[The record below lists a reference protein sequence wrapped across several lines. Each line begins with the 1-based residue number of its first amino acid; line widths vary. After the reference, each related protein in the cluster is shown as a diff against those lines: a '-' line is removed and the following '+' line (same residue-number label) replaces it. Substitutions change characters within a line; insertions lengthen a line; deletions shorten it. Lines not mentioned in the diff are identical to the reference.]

1 MYDTK
6 GVEVFYVDGIK
17 FHLDEKSGYYGG
29 YFLKKK
35 IRLHRYI
42 WEKYNGEIPKGHH
55 VHHKDKNKFNNNI
68 DNLIVLSASEHEKL
82 HELLRSE
89 DEKSFRKKNLE
100 CNARPKAIEW
110 HGSEDGIEWHRTQGR
125 KVAKKLKDVTIQ
137 KFCKLCKNQ
146 FTDNGFN
153 KALFCSNKCKS
164 KWRRLN
170 GVDNE
175 KRICLICG
183 GEYECNK
190 YDKTKTCSNHC
201 GSILSQKTRKGE
213 SN

>member
-17 FHLDEKSGYYGG
+17 FHLDKKSGYYGG
-29 YFLKKK
+29 YFLKRK

-42 WEKYNGEIPKGHH
+42 WENIM
-55 VHHKDKNKFNNNI
+55 VKFLKVI
-68 DNLIVLSASEHEKL
+68 MFIIRIKTSLITTL
-82 HELLRSE
+82 
-89 DEKSFRKKNLE
+89 
-100 CNARPKAIEW
+100 I
-110 HGSEDGIEWHRTQGR
+110 I
-125 KVAKKLKDVTIQ
+125 
-137 KFCKLCKNQ
+137 CKNQ

-190 YDKTKTCSNHC
+190 YDKTKTCSNRC